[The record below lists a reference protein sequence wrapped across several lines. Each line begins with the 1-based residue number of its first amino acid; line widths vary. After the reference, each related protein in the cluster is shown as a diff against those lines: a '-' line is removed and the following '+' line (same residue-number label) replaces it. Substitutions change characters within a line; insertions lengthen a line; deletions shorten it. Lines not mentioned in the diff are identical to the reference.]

1 MWIVD
6 VSGTQRTTMRSHS
19 CKNRPNLVDLRHQNH
34 PKPGNKNL
42 KTNFKLSST
51 TSQIYFHFRGVGG
64 NIFSWCSHAS
74 ALQMPMPCWIWMP
87 RSTIKMPLGS
97 SPSCREAFG
106 TVGSKLV
113 VSTVSKMSWIVLFQ
127 PWDIWA
133 DYPHMGFQ
141 ESDSYAVH
149 LS

>member
-51 TSQIYFHFRGVGG
+51 TSQIYFHFRGGWRQYFFVVFSRFRASDADALLDLDAQIDYQDASGKFPKLQGG
-64 NIFSWCSHAS
+64 FRHGWVQTGGFNCFQDV
-74 ALQMPMPCWIWMP
+74 LD
-87 RSTIKMPLGS
+87 R
-97 SPSCREAFG
+97 F
-106 TVGSKLV
+106 
-113 VSTVSKMSWIVLFQ
+113 VSTLG
-127 PWDIWA
+127 
-133 DYPHMGFQ
+133 YLG
-141 ESDSYAVH
+141 
-149 LS
+149 